1 MADDSSVRVVE
12 CCCEGQHIFN
22 QSESEHCYIVFTSVS
37 FTSVFCF
44 CFLSTFKQH
53 KCLRV
58 NFVEFTFFF
67 FLN

>member
-44 CFLSTFKQH
+44 L
-53 KCLRV
+53 
-58 NFVEFTFFF
+58 FFQL
-67 FLN
+67 LNNTNA